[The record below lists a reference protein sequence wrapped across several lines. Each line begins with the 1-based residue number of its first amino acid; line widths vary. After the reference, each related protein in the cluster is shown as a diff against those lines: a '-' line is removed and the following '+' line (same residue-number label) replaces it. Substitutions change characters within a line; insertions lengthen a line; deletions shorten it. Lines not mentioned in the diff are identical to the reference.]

1 MIDDDDDGWQ
11 LMMMMVLLML
21 MIGRLLN
28 GWQIFD
34 NCGGDSDGATTAA
47 DDNDNSDDD
56 NVDDDNVDDNGDGNV
71 DDNGDDN
78 VDDNVDDNGDGKFC
92 FYMTIDYKI
101 MWLDFQ
107 AKINKFY

>member
-1 MIDDDDDGWQ
+1 MIDDDDDDGRQ

-56 NVDDDNVDDNGDGNV
+56 NVDDDNVDDNGDG
-71 DDNGDDN
+71 
-78 VDDNVDDNGDGKFC
+78 KFC